1 MHATA
6 WQWSFSANSGMTRH
20 VTTFGTLASSSL
32 NHTAGFPCVSIPHC
46 LFFSHTRNKVLD
58 NGDRLYIY
66 ISFSKIG
73 GAVSVPFLLQAAFHV
88 INCTSCDLVVFHPSA
103 LSQAR
108 LLKSSRWLL
117 PLSFQPPVCSS
128 SWVLGSQLV
137 ANSLQQGYASGYADL
152 YICQSDYDPTICSLL
167 REYSRP

>member
-1 MHATA
+1 MAVVFLGQLGDDSPRHDS
-6 WQWSFSANSGMTRH
+6 WNFSVIIPQPYRGLSLRKYSPLPLLFLIPGIRFWTM
-20 VTTFGTLASSSL
+20 GT
-32 NHTAGFPCVSIPHC
+32 G
-46 LFFSHTRNKVLD
+46 
-58 NGDRLYIY
+58 YIY

-88 INCTSCDLVVFHPSA
+88 INCTSCGLVVFHPSA

-137 ANSLQQGYASGYADL
+137 ANSLQQGNASGYADL